1 MEAGEVTEE
10 VPSVEKIRPKSTE
23 VLPMLLDGLLNHLF
37 QMDFVKDV
45 WFNWPMVSVLP
56 DLFQC
61 MLILTELLLL
71 DMKIMIWN
79 KLLARISI

>member
-1 MEAGEVTEE
+1 VLSA
-10 VPSVEKIRPKSTE
+10 EKTPLKSTE

-45 WFNWPMVSVLP
+45 WFNWPTVSVLP
-56 DLFQC
+56 DHYQS
-61 MLILTELLLL
+61 MLILMALLLL

-79 KLLARISI
+79 KLLVKISI